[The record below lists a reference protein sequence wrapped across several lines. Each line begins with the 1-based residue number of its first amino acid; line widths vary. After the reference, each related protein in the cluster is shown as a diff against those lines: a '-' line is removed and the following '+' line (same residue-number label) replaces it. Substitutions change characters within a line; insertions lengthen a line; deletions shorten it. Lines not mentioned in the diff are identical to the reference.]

1 MDMTFKTK
9 LPGTMVQNERF
20 IQYLG
25 LLLFAQLKEKEEFLE
40 GPVWRLY
47 LKLKQICQLVCS
59 DTISER
65 QKTELEELIHGFM
78 DIRIALHMKWKS
90 LQKKNKNQ
98 MDLSIYD
105 HIGNLN
111 STVDWPNIKPKHT
124 FLVCYPMIMEEI
136 GSLAHGTTL
145 RKESKNGKLKKV
157 VKNANTMKNVTKTIM
172 NNENYVQARFESEG
186 LFSEPVLAIGKNSVL
201 DLECPLQRYIEE
213 NSFLSN
219 TLADEITVKNTFYC
233 VKNSHS
239 VLIYNQKKKEG
250 FELGIMKKFAVRN
263 TASNEQDV
271 VVIYQKSQ
279 LTYMPKFD
287 IYMVT
292 MSEQFGHI
300 KITDVADRYPI
311 YPCNVKSNSEC
322 PELYVSLRSVPYLE

>member
-1 MDMTFKTK
+1 
-9 LPGTMVQNERF
+9 MVQNERF

-25 LLLFAQLKEKEEFLE
+25 LLLFTRLKEKENFLE
-40 GPVWRLY
+40 CPVWKLY

-65 QKTELEELIHGFM
+65 QKTELEELIHSFI

-90 LQKKNKNQ
+90 LQKKNKTP

-105 HIGNLN
+105 HIGNLF
-111 STVDWPNIKPKHT
+111 STVAWPNIKPKHT
-124 FLVCYPMIMEEI
+124 FLVCYPMIMKEI

-157 VKNANTMKNVTKTIM
+157 VQKANTMKNVTKTIM
-172 NNENYVQARFESEG
+172 NNENYVQARFVSKG
-186 LFSEPVLAIGKNSVL
+186 LFSEPNLSIGKNSVL
-201 DLECPLQRYIEE
+201 DPECPLQCYIVE
-213 NSFLSN
+213 NSFLSC
-219 TLADEITVKNTFYC
+219 TLADEITYKNTYYC

-239 VLIYNQKKKEG
+239 VLIYNRKKREG
-250 FELGIMKKFAVRN
+250 FELGIMKKFVIMN
-263 TASNEQDV
+263 TALNQEDI

-279 LTYMPKFD
+279 LTYIPNFD
-287 IYMVT
+287 IYRVT
-292 MSEQFGHI
+292 TSKQFGHI

-311 YPCNVKSNSEC
+311 YPCNVKSKSEC
-322 PELYVSLRSVPYLE
+322 PELYISLRSLPYVE